1 MSALVVYESMYG
13 NTRQVATAIA
23 DGVGTQAV
31 PVSEAT
37 ADRLAGVDLV
47 VIGGPTHAWGM
58 TRPKTRQAAAQS
70 AAKPGSGLTLEPHA
84 TGIGVR
90 EWLAGHAREVPAA
103 AVFDTRIA
111 MPAALT
117 GRASRRITQA
127 LRRAGVTVV
136 RPPQS
141 FLVSKQ
147 NRLLPGELDR
157 ARTWGSELAT
167 HVTQR

>member
-23 DGVGTQAV
+23 EGLGTQAI

-37 ADRLAGVDLV
+37 TDRLAGVDLL

-58 TRPKTRQAAAQS
+58 TRAKTRQAAADG
-70 AAKPGSGLTLEPHA
+70 AAKPGSGLALEPHA

-103 AVFDTRIA
+103 AVFDTRIG
-111 MPAALT
+111 MPAIVT
-117 GRASRRITQA
+117 GRASRRIARA
-127 LRRAGVTVV
+127 LRRTGVALV

-157 ARTWGSELAT
+157 AGTWGSELAT
-167 HVTQR
+167 SATQR

>member
-13 NTRQVATAIA
+13 NTRQVAEAIA
-23 DGVGTQAV
+23 EGLGTQAV

-37 ADRLAGVDLV
+37 AGRLAGVDLV

-58 TRPKTRQAAAQS
+58 TRAKTRQAAADG

-84 TGIGVR
+84 TDSGVR
-90 EWLAGHAREVPAA
+90 EWLAEHAGKVPAA
-103 AVFDTRIA
+103 AVFDTRIG
-111 MPAALT
+111 MPAMLT
-117 GRASRRITQA
+117 GRASRRIARA
-127 LRRAGVTVV
+127 LRRAGVTLV

-141 FLVSKQ
+141 VLVSKQ

-157 ARTWGSELAT
+157 AGTWGSELAT
-167 HVTQR
+167 SATQR